1 MIGLRLRVFAASS
14 ALAFAACS
22 SGGSSGA
29 GTVTPARG
37 DTLKRHGTSNPIT
50 HIVVMIQEN
59 RSFDNLFA
67 TYPGADGATQ
77 GLMKTPS
84 GSEEYVPLKAVNLE
98 EICYFGHRRDGFLKE
113 YDNGM
118 MDGFGL
124 EGGGGRCKGPAGV
137 KVYQYVDPS
146 QIAPYWDIANQ
157 YVLADHMFQTQAS
170 GSFTAHQDLIAGGT
184 TINAQQTKSLVDY
197 PSGTPW
203 GCDAPK
209 HTKTSILTWTGV
221 KLKYGYHQGPFP
233 CLAYTTLRDLL
244 DAHAVSWKYYSPPVH
259 GGTGGGLWNAFD
271 AISAVR
277 YGPEWNANVT
287 SDPNVIFNDIT
298 YNTLPSV
305 SWVIPNRE
313 NSDHPN
319 TGTDDCPSWV
329 ASVVNAVGE
338 SPYWQNTAVI
348 VVWDDWGGF
357 YDHEPPPFFDNWGGL
372 GFRVPMMVVSAYA
385 RIGSASQGGYISHTQ
400 YEFGSI
406 LKFIEDTFGLGR
418 IGTTDVRATSIGDVF
433 DYSEQARAFQR
444 IPSSRSR
451 AYFQHRRPSYR
462 PVDDE

>member
-1 MIGLRLRVFAASS
+1 MTRLRLFAACSI
-14 ALAFAACS
+14 LAFAACS
-22 SGGSSGA
+22 AGSTAGGNAGA
-29 GTVTPARG
+29 LPRG
-37 DTLKRHGTSNPIT
+37 DSAKRHGSSNPIT
-50 HIVVMIQEN
+50 HVVVMIQEN

-67 TYPGADGATQ
+67 TYPGADGATV

-84 GSEEYVPLKAVNLE
+84 GGEEYVPLKAVKLA
-98 EICYFGHRRDGFLKE
+98 EICDFGHRRDGFLKE

-124 EGGGGRCKGPAGV
+124 EGGGGRCKGPAGT
-137 KVYQYVDPS
+137 KIYQYVNPT

-157 YVLADHMFQTQAS
+157 YVLADHLFQTQGS
-170 GSFTAHQDLIAGGT
+170 GSFTGHQDLIAGGT
-184 TINAQQTKSLVDY
+184 TLNPSQTKSLVDY

-203 GCDAPK
+203 GCDAKK
-209 HTKTSILTWTGV
+209 HTRTSTLTWNGV
-221 KLKYGYHQGPFP
+221 KLKYGYHKGPFP
-233 CLAYTTLRDLL
+233 CLSYTTLRDLL
-244 DAHAVSWKYYSPPVH
+244 DAQGVSWKYYSPPVT

-277 YGPEWNANVT
+277 YGPEWYSNVT
-287 SDPNVIFNDIT
+287 DDPNVIFSDID
-298 YNTLPSV
+298 YGTLPAV
-305 SWVIPNRE
+305 SWVVPQRE

-319 TGTDDCPSWV
+319 TGTDTGPQWV
-329 ASVVNAVGE
+329 AAVVNAIGE
-338 SPYWQNTAVI
+338 SPYWQNTAVVI
-348 VVWDDWGGF
+348 VWDDWGGF

-372 GFRVPMMVVSAYA
+372 GFRVPMLVVSAYA
-385 RIGSASQGGYISHTQ
+385 RLGSGSQGGYISHTQ

-418 IGTTDVRATSIGDVF
+418 IGTTDVRATSISDVF
-433 DYSEQARAFQR
+433 DFSQKPRTFQQ

-451 AYFQHRRPSYR
+451 AYFLHQRLSRR

>member
-1 MIGLRLRVFAASS
+1 MGRRLRVFAASS

-22 SGGSSGA
+22 SGGSSGTGA
-29 GTVTPARG
+29 VTPMRG

-50 HIVVMIQEN
+50 HVVVMIQEN

-84 GSEEYVPLKAVNLE
+84 GGEEYVPLEAVNLA
-98 EICYFGHRRDGFLKE
+98 EICDFGHRRDDFLKE

-124 EGGGGRCKGPAGV
+124 ERGGGRCKGTAGT
-137 KVYQYVDPS
+137 KAYQYVNPS

-157 YVLADHMFQTQAS
+157 YVLADHMFQTQGS

-184 TINAQQTKSLVDY
+184 TINAKQTKSLVDY
-197 PSGTPW
+197 PSDTPW

-209 HTKTSILTWTGV
+209 HTKTSTLTWTGV

-233 CLAYTTLRDLL
+233 CLGYATLRDLL
-244 DAHAVSWKYYSPPVH
+244 DARSVSWKYYSPPVASR
-259 GGTGGGLWNAFD
+259 GGGLWNAFD

-277 YGPEWNANVT
+277 HGPEWNANVT
-287 SDPNVIFNDIT
+287 SDPNVIFSDLAS
-298 YNTLPSV
+298 NTLPSV
-305 SWVIPNRE
+305 SWVIPDRE

-319 TGTDDCPSWV
+319 TGTDDGPAWV
-329 ASVVNAVGE
+329 AGVVNAVGE
-338 SPYWQNTAVI
+338 SPYWQNTAIV

-357 YDHEPPPFFDNWGGL
+357 YDHERPPFFDDWGGL

-385 RIGSASQGGYISHTQ
+385 RIGSGTQGGYISHTQ

-406 LKFIEDTFGLGR
+406 LKFIEDTFDLGR
-418 IGTTDVRATSIGDVF
+418 VGTTDIRATSIAEVF
-433 DYSEQARAFQR
+433 DFSQQARSFAR

-451 AYFQHRRPSYR
+451 AYFRHRRPSYR
-462 PVDDE
+462 PIDNE